1 MKGNDIEMKRTHS
14 IDTGPEILDESPW
27 DVLLS
32 LRCSSDTVGALPAR
46 CRLVVSVSII
56 AARHDEQDPARAFQC
71 YRKRDIKIN

>member
-32 LRCSSDTVGALPAR
+32 LRYSSDTVAAR
-46 CRLVVSVSII
+46 CRLVMVSINNCRQ
-56 AARHDEQDPARAFQC
+56 AR
-71 YRKRDIKIN
+71 